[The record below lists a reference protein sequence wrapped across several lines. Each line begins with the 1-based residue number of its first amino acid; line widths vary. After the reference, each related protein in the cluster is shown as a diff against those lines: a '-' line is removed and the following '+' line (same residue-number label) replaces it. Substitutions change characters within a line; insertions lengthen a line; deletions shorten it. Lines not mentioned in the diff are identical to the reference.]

1 MVYNKECI
9 NPLIRLR
16 LGHCEHEYMFT
27 YSSLVV
33 INPMLR
39 ELKMRQADVIE
50 RFAIKATRS
59 IGSTN
64 SLLVHTALFMVS
76 FMLYFMGFDFNKIL
90 LVITTIVSLEAIYL
104 SIFIQMSVN
113 RQTRKLHAVSKDI
126 EEIQE
131 DVEEIQED
139 VEGIE
144 KDVDEIQ
151 KDVDEIQED
160 VDEIGKDVDEIQ
172 KDVDEIQEDVDE
184 ISEDIDDQTEEE
196 TNDDKMLTQIEKTLG
211 LLITEIADLKKQ
223 HAELVNKK
231 KK

>member
-1 MVYNKECI
+1 
-9 NPLIRLR
+9 
-16 LGHCEHEYMFT
+16 
-27 YSSLVV
+27 
-33 INPMLR
+33 MLR
-39 ELKMRQADVIE
+39 ELKKRQADIIE
-50 RFAIKATRS
+50 RFAIKATHS

-64 SLLVHTALFMVS
+64 SILVHTALFMMS
-76 FMLYFMGFDFNKIL
+76 FMLYFIGFDLSNIL
-90 LVITTIVSLEAIYL
+90 LVVTTIVSLEAIYL

-113 RQTRKLHAVSKDI
+113 RQARKLHAVSRDI
-126 EEIQE
+126 EEIQENVEEIQE

-139 VEGIE
+139 VGEIE

-160 VDEIGKDVDEIQ
+160 VE
-172 KDVDEIQEDVDE
+172 EIQEDVGEIEKDMDE
-184 ISEDIDDQTEEE
+184 MSEDMEEQTEEE